1 MCLSY
6 FIKYNI
12 CDIHFIIVYVKLVH
26 LDNGENFLL

>member
-1 MCLSY
+1 MCLSS

-12 CDIHFIIVYVKLVH
+12 CDINFIIVYVKLVH